1 MYILFLAVLG
11 LLCCMGLSL
20 VAESRGYF
28 LVIVH
33 RLLFLQSM
41 DSMAGGLGILRPW
54 APEHKLNSGG
64 AWI

>member
-33 RLLFLQSM
+33 RLLITGVSLL
-41 DSMAGGLGILRPW
+41 AEHGLYGRWPW
-54 APEHKLNSGG
+54 YSQTLGSRTQAK
-64 AWI
+64 